1 MISEKKQEQIRQLFE
16 EGYNKSE
23 IARKVNVDRKTVNLC
38 LDKQHT
44 TQEKSDRKDIKKNT
58 EPPQIQKDAVTVQ
71 PPYSKEVLEKA
82 KEFIEKEKKEE
93 IIDDYWRNILHPLID
108 EGELFTKEG
117 HEDKIKELK
126 KSHNS
131 EISELKT
138 SYDSE
143 ISQVKREKQD
153 LGNKIRK
160 LCGDNEALWETKGS
174 LSDYIGNYLD
184 DAGRR
189 ETRRLEQVRESLA
202 TEKTNFNIDKEK
214 ENKTLKKLALDNY
227 NELKKIEKQKEA
239 VEKKEKEVE
248 KEETQLNKLR
258 DELRDEIEGKAADLE
273 EKEQQI
279 TLERNLLEKD
289 KENFKADVAKK
300 KDELCGKYAREQC
313 QKIAE
318 NKNKII
324 VDLKGEIACL
334 KRELI

>member
-239 VEKKEKEVE
+239 VEKKEKEIEKRKEQLAELRREIGLKVVE
-248 KEETQLNKLR
+248 LEKKEEH
-258 DELRDEIEGKAADLE
+258 
-273 EKEQQI
+273 I

-300 KDELCGKYAREQC
+300 KDELCGKYVREQC
-313 QKIAE
+313 QKIRE
-318 NKNKII
+318 EYNGII
-324 VDLKGEIACL
+324 VDLKGEIVDL
-334 KRELI
+334 KRKLI